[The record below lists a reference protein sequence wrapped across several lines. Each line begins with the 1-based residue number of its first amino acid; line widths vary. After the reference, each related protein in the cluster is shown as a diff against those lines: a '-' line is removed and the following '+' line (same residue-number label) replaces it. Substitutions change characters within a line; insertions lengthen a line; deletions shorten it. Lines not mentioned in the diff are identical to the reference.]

1 MNLTVEQIQ
10 GKAPVTILG
19 LHGDLDASNYQ
30 EVIAKAQTIYN
41 AGGRYL
47 LLDMSAVPFMGSSGL
62 VALHAVA
69 VLMRG
74 DKPADPASGWDAI
87 HAIDRDRESGM
98 QKHVKLIA
106 PQQQVDRVL
115 DRTGLKQYF
124 EIHSDR
130 ETAIASFG

>member
-1 MNLTVEQIQ
+1 MNLTVEQTQ
-10 GKAPVTILG
+10 GKVPVTILG

-30 EVIAKAQTIYN
+30 EVIAKAQAIYN

-98 QKHVKLIA
+98 QKHVKLLA

-130 ETAIASFG
+130 ETAMASFG

>member
-30 EVIAKAQTIYN
+30 EVIAKAQAIYN

-130 ETAIASFG
+130 ETAMASFG

>member
-1 MNLTVEQIQ
+1 
-10 GKAPVTILG
+10 
-19 LHGDLDASNYQ
+19 
-30 EVIAKAQTIYN
+30 
-41 AGGRYL
+41 
-47 LLDMSAVPFMGSSGL
+47 MSDVPFMGSSGL

-98 QKHVKLIA
+98 QKHAKLLA

-130 ETAIASFG
+130 ETAMASFG